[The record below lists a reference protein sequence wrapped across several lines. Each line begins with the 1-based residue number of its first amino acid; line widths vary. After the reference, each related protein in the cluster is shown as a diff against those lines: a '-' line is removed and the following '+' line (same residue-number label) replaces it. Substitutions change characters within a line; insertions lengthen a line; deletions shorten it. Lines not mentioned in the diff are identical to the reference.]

1 MADDRFATDVF
12 VNCPFDRAYR
22 DIFDAIIFTVSDCG
36 FRPRCA
42 LELEDSGQVRLEK
55 IISII
60 RGCRLGVH
68 DLSRT
73 ELDEEHGLPRF
84 NMPFELGLFV
94 AAQRFGS
101 GKQKQKKCLILDQ
114 DRYRFQK
121 FLSDI
126 AGQDI
131 QDHQRSDD
139 KAIRRVR
146 DWLRSQT
153 DRPLPGG
160 TEIVTR
166 YRRFRTALPR
176 LCEPLAL
183 SASELVF
190 ADYTYLI
197 ALWLRENF

>member
-1 MADDRFATDVF
+1 MTDDRFETDVF
-12 VNCPFDRAYR
+12 VNCPFDQAYR
-22 DIFDAIIFTVSDCG
+22 AIFDAIVFTVADCG

-42 LELEDSGQVRLEK
+42 LEIQDSGQVRLEK
-55 IISII
+55 IIAII
-60 RGCRLGVH
+60 RGCRLGIH

-73 ELDEEHGLPRF
+73 ELDDEHRLPRF

-101 GKQKQKKCLILDQ
+101 GKQKQKVSLTLDR

-131 QDHQRSDD
+131 QDHQQSDD
-139 KAIRRVR
+139 TVTRRVG
-146 DWLRSQT
+146 DWLRSQS

-166 YRRFRTALPR
+166 YRRFRSALPW
-176 LCEPLAL
+176 LCQPLAL
-183 SASELVF
+183 SDSELVF
-190 ADYTYLI
+190 PDYKYLI
-197 ALWLRENF
+197 ALWLRETS